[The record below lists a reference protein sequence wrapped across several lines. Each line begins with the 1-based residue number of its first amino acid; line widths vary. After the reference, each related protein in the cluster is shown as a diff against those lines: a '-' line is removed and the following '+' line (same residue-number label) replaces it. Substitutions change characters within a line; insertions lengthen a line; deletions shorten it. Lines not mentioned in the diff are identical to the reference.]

1 MNESDPVVK
10 VRGALIIISR
20 LGTQSYAIYTK
31 PAGQPE
37 LVIVSSPDAT
47 KEHELRARIWWAA
60 SEKARELGWIV

>member
-1 MNESDPVVK
+1 MNESDLVAK

-37 LVIVSSPDAT
+37 LVIVSSPDA
-47 KEHELRARIWWAA
+47 KEHELRARIGWAA

>member
-1 MNESDPVVK
+1 MNESDLVVK

-37 LVIVSSPDAT
+37 LVIVSSPDA